1 MYGTESPKESAWAA
15 ADDVGAV
22 IFGVIGVIDDDDD
35 DDDGGGD
42 DPPISSVAES
52 SVVDG
57 RRTAESEA
65 DR

>member
-15 ADDVGAV
+15 ADGVGAV
-22 IFGVIGVIDDDDD
+22 IFGVIDDDDD
-35 DDDGGGD
+35 DDDGDGGD

-57 RRTAESEA
+57 RRTSESEA

>member
-22 IFGVIGVIDDDDD
+22 IFGVIDDDDD
-35 DDDGGGD
+35 DDDGDGD